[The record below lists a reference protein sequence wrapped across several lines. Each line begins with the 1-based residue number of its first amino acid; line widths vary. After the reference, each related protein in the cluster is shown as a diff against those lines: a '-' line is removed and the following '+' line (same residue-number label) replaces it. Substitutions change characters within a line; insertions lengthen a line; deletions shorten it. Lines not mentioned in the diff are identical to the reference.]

1 METLYY
7 MLAAVISVG
16 NIGIF
21 SVVYF
26 DKKFKR

>member
-7 MLAAVISVG
+7 MLAGVISLG
-16 NIGIF
+16 NLSIF

-26 DKKFKR
+26 DKHFKR